1 MQRVLVLDKNKKPL
15 MPCHPARARQ
25 LLTRGKAAVFR
36 EYPFTIILKERDG
49 GDVQP
54 VTVKVDPGSKTTGI
68 ALVADFK
75 RSKCVIWAGELTY
88 RGQQIRDKLLSR
100 RQLRRGRCS
109 RKTRYRP
116 ARFLNRRRAEGWL
129 APSLQ
134 SRVENTSTWVG
145 RLRRWSPVRSL
156 SMELVRFDTQL
167 MTNAEISC

>member
-1 MQRVLVLDKNKKPL
+1 MQRVFVLDKNKKPL

-68 ALVADFK
+68 ALMADFK
-75 RSKCVIWAGELTY
+75 RGKRLIWAGELTH

-100 RQLRRGRCS
+100 RV
-109 RKTRYRP
+109 KH
-116 ARFLNRRRAEGWL
+116 RFR
-129 APSLQ
+129 
-134 SRVENTSTWVG
+134 
-145 RLRRWSPVRSL
+145 
-156 SMELVRFDTQL
+156 
-167 MTNAEISC
+167 

>member
-1 MQRVLVLDKNKKPL
+1 MQRVLVLDKSKNLL

-54 VTVKVDPGSKTTGI
+54 VTIKVDPGSKTTGI

-75 RSKCVIWAGELTY
+75 AGKRVIWAGELTHG
-88 RGQQIRDKLLSR
+88 GQQIRDRLLSR
-100 RQLRRGRCS
+100 RQIRNSRRS
-109 RKTRYRP
+109 RKTRYRAP
-116 ARFLNRRRAEGWL
+116 RFLNRRRAGGKL

-134 SRVENTSTWVG
+134 SRVENICNYSAPHAP
-145 RLRRWSPVRSL
+145 S
-156 SMELVRFDTQL
+156 
-167 MTNAEISC
+167 